1 MAYTVDGGKFAMA
14 KTKSGLGF
22 KELNT
27 QSNALNQIED
37 NFGIT
42 NYLLNAKTYISNAIT
57 MAKTISDKEN
67 ATLGRLLVLD
77 KTFCS
82 EYFSYL
88 NGEESKMNNF
98 VGPISPDSQQYL
110 EYSINIRNTIIGI
123 YNMYKEENS
132 RGMLPK
138 EGKEWLNYYEMVVEG
153 YNMEDYLLSLDFEN
167 SLYKKNSQRYYN
179 ILRAQ
184 IFLRPDL
191 TKSQKK
197 TMLNE
202 IDCEKAKKL
211 EQIAYIKED
220 LRLKKEITKYVK
232 HDTFSDY
239 LSNGIYNNSNM
250 ALYQGLIA
258 DYCSNKRNYNKNI
271 LGYSDDFQEQVDLKK
286 QIEAATHFKNA
297 AEMRS
302 GTIFDFGGKA
312 KAEEIRGKQALGLA
326 TPEEIEYANASEV
339 ERFWSDAKTVAF
351 SWVEGGAKFF
361 ENIMDGGLSLFSGAG
376 QFVGADTSG
385 LDFFIKTDLSELGY
399 QNLAMNTGVLD
410 RNSSLHYRHV
420 GYSET
425 VTNAAAVV
433 AVSCFAPEAAAPLI
447 LGGIGFAHGAGSSYE
462 QALNSGKTG
471 REALLYAYG
480 NGAIEAAGDALC
492 AKTFSSDIIKT
503 QGLKSYVAKSLV
515 PRATYTVAAPVAS
528 EGLSVVFDG
537 DFDYKSVIKNEVKSV
552 ATFAISEYIN
562 AKKAYNSKEA
572 KINRI
577 YNGDTKD
584 ISEEDLKKLLEDE
597 DFLKFALDDNID
609 FNDPEKVY
617 EKTNELYGKKYKDF
631 IDDVKSD
638 NIKHSAA
645 RKEWKN
651 LSTEEKIIYNK
662 LYNRYIENPKTF
674 VNNPSAQETFNKV
687 ADIIENKNITFK
699 TIKDNVLKTY
709 RASKDNDGF
718 LYKFLKKVKTP
729 ALSLP
734 RDSALEILMDTD
746 E

>member
-1 MAYTVDGGKFAMA
+1 MAYTVDGGKFAKA
-14 KTKSGLGF
+14 QGKSIEGF
-22 KELNT
+22 QELNK
-27 QSNALNQIED
+27 QSRELNQID
-37 NFGIT
+37 GQFGIT
-42 NYLLNAKTYISNAIT
+42 SYLSQAKTYISNAINI
-57 MAKTISDKEN
+57 AKTIKTNEE
-67 ATLGRLLVLD
+67 ATLGRLLALD
-77 KTFCS
+77 KNFNS

-88 NGEESKMNNF
+88 NKESLRLNNLKEIGYGTDDVLLQIEINQRAAT
-98 VGPISPDSQQYL
+98 VGL
-110 EYSINIRNTIIGI
+110 
-123 YNMYKEENS
+123 YNMYSTAIHK
-132 RGMLPK
+132 GMLDE
-138 EGKEWLNYYEMVVEG
+138 EGRDYWIYYGQIVSG
-153 YNMEDYLLSLDFEN
+153 YDWQDYLLSLDVN
-167 SLYKKNSQRYYN
+167 DPLYKETTHRYYN
-179 ILRAQ
+179 CMRSSLYAN
-184 IFLRPDL
+184 PNL
-191 TKSQKK
+191 TDESIKNNLLNNVDSTEAKA
-197 TMLNE
+197 MLA
-202 IDCEKAKKL
+202 IDYMKENSRLEK
-211 EQIAYIKED
+211 EM
-220 LRLKKEITKYVK
+220 TKYEK
-232 HDTFSDY
+232 PANHY
-239 LSNGIYNNSNM
+239 ERERY
-250 ALYQGLIA
+250 GLG
-258 DYCSNKRNYNKNI
+258 SNYNKAEYNGLKADYFKNQKNYNKDI
-271 LGYSDDFQEQVDLKK
+271 LGYSDDSEIQKELQN
-286 QIEAATHFKNA
+286 QIDAATHFKNA

-302 GTIFDFGGKA
+302 RTIFDFGGKA

-326 TPEEIEYANASEV
+326 TPEEIEYANASEG

-447 LGGIGFAHGAGSSYE
+447 LGGIGFAHGAGSTYE

-528 EGLSVVFDG
+528 EGLSMVFDG

-572 KINRI
+572 KINRLF
-577 YNGDTKD
+577 NGSIKEENYDRYLEELIQD
-584 ISEEDLKKLLEDE
+584 EEILNFLSNEDVVFDNPEEISKRVHKVFGGNHEE
-597 DFLKFALDDNID
+597 
-609 FNDPEKVY
+609 
-617 EKTNELYGKKYKDF
+617 F
-631 IDDVKSD
+631 IDEINSK
-638 NIKHSAA
+638 NEY
-645 RKEWKN
+645 RKAWRKLSKEQKQYYTEIYDMCKKN
-651 LSTEEKIIYNK
+651 PNMMTDPSMREA
-662 LYNRYIENPKTF
+662 F
-674 VNNPSAQETFNKV
+674 VEASNF
-687 ADIIENKNITFK
+687 IENKGITFK
-699 TIKDNVLKTY
+699 AIKDNVLKTY
-709 RASKDNDGF
+709 YSSKDKGGF
-718 LYKFLKKVKTP
+718 LYNFIKKVKTP